1 MDMQKFIF
9 SMIIASCF
17 FSSCS
22 DRDAQLTTFILLR
35 HAEKGNDG
43 TEDPDLTPEGIAR
56 ASRLSQFLSDAQID
70 GIYATNYKRTRNT
83 VTPLA
88 ASKSLQVASYEAFKD
103 NEIERI
109 LQAHQGET
117 IVMCG
122 HSDNI
127 PWTANLLLGKETFKE
142 FNQSEYSII
151 LIVTVSEK
159 GKVANVVP
167 VKW

>member
-1 MDMQKFIF
+1 MQKFIF
-9 SMIIASCF
+9 SVIIASF
-17 FSSCS
+17 FLAGCS
-22 DRDAQLTTFILLR
+22 DRDTQLTTFILLR

-56 ASRLSQFLSDAQID
+56 ASRLSQFLSDVQID
-70 GIYATNYKRTRNT
+70 GIYSTNYKRTRNT

-88 ASKSLQVASYEAFKD
+88 TSKSLQVASYEAFKD
-103 NEIERI
+103 KEIERI
-109 LQAHQGET
+109 LQVHRGGT

-142 FNQSEYSII
+142 FNPSEYGVI
-151 LIVTVSEK
+151 LIVSVLEK
-159 GKVANVVP
+159 GKVAKAIP
-167 VKW
+167 MKW